1 MTKYVERPIKT
12 DNMSPD
18 EIAALKFLRREAI
31 VSLAAAGTPAVYAF
45 TKPPVKDLPPDAG
58 HVAPTLLKVLI
69 KGAIHPEPTI
79 QEKIEAALGLCAM
92 EYTNMPEYQPD
103 AAIYL
108 VGLTVVEFSRE
119 YSKDW
124 SNFSV
129 EKGKKAPY
137 VAWKTDAKR
146 FQAGLAQLKDN
157 ARGSPAAAKS
167 ATELQFRAKF
177 LLDKME
183 KYLDVEPARLQ
194 DCITQVAKMRPKD
207 GKVFKTL
214 SVPALTLP

>member
-1 MTKYVERPIKT
+1 
-12 DNMSPD
+12 
-18 EIAALKFLRREAI
+18 
-31 VSLAAAGTPAVYAF
+31 
-45 TKPPVKDLPPDAG
+45 
-58 HVAPTLLKVLI
+58 
-69 KGAIHPEPTI
+69 
-79 QEKIEAALGLCAM
+79 
-92 EYTNMPEYQPD
+92 MPEYQPD

-129 EKGKKAPY
+129 ERARRHGT
-137 VAWKTDAKR
+137 WKTDAKQ
-146 FQAGLAQLKDN
+146 FQAVWRGLKDN

-167 ATELQFRAKF
+167 ATSCNFRPEF

-194 DCITQVAKMRPKD
+194 DCILQVAKMRPKD

-214 SVPALTLP
+214 SMPALTLP